1 MRHAK
6 VRFTI
11 DRYVNVYRDDVRE
24 AVQRSDRLAA
34 AR

>member
-6 VRFTI
+6 VSFTV
-11 DRYVNVYRDDVRE
+11 DRYVKVYRDDVRA
-24 AVQRSDRLAA
+24 AVQRSDHVAA